1 MWNAPKS
8 ELPDLHTDPKRI
20 GRQHG
25 RSRIYVRAK
34 GPQGFDT
41 YDLAELTRESL
52 LVWLRSRG
60 SAEWSE
66 NVVCV
71 LLGYAPTIPGKLSDA

>member
-1 MWNAPKS
+1 MWNAKRL
-8 ELPDLHTDPKRI
+8 EMDELHTDPKRI
-20 GRQHG
+20 GRKHG

-34 GPQGFDT
+34 GPQGFDAF
-41 YDLAELTRESL
+41 DIAELTRDSL

-60 SAEWSE
+60 SAQWSE

-71 LLGYAPTIPGKLSDA
+71 LLDYPPIIPGKLSDV